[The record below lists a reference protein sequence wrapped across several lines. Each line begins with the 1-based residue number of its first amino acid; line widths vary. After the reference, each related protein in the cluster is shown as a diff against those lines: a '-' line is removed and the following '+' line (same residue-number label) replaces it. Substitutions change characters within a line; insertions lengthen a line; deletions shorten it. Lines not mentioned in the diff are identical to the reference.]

1 MRIFLI
7 DDDRLS
13 IFLTESMLA
22 LEGFTHET
30 KSFLSA
36 AEALEALGSGGDDAV
51 PDLIFLDLNM
61 PVMDGW
67 GFLDALAAAQL
78 NSKIKAKCSIYI
90 LTSSLD
96 LADTLKTERYPLV
109 SGLIHKPI
117 KSEEIKFIFSQHP
130 LLDQSFTQ

>member
-22 LEGFTHET
+22 LEGLTHKT
-30 KSFLSA
+30 KSYYSA
-36 AEALEALGSGGDDAV
+36 EEALEALSSGGDDTI
-51 PDLIFLDLNM
+51 PNLIFLDLNM

-67 GFLDALAAAQL
+67 AFLDALAYTQL
-78 NSKIKAKCSIYI
+78 NLKIQKKCRIYI

-96 LADTLKTERYPLV
+96 LSDTLRTKEYPLV

-117 KSEEIKFIFSQHP
+117 KSEDIEFIFSQY
-130 LLDQSFTQ
+130 STQHQIPYK